1 MSSDASD
8 PKSPGGGEGV
18 KKNVPGLNVGA
29 DLDLHFDILVG
40 ISSKLMPTPP
50 QAGSLLHQTD
60 DSPKSAD
67 PTVRPTNSNRQ
78 LTGHTRT
85 VFPVPLRPVDYFPKR
100 KASYCSGLA
109 VSAAIRPPVSLIT
122 TTKT

>member
-1 MSSDASD
+1 
-8 PKSPGGGEGV
+8 
-18 KKNVPGLNVGA
+18 
-29 DLDLHFDILVG
+29 
-40 ISSKLMPTPP
+40 MPTPP

-122 TTKT
+122 TTKTGTMFSYESINGAFRSRQRVIMPFHRPNGALSPAQTNVVFG